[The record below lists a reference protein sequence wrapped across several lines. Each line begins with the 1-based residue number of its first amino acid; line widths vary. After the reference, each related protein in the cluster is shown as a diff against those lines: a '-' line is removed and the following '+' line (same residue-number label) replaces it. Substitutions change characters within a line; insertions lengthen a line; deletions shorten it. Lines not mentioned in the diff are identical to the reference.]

1 MKKNSPAN
9 KTIDRIL
16 LIVIICLIMAC
27 IVDFSA
33 VSLFVPVLI
42 IYIVVKYIIML
53 GNTSSLP
60 TTPVAPVPTTP
71 VAPVPTTNF
80 VDNFVKCPKCNVS
93 VKAGAKFCGS
103 CGAPIPEKK
112 YVTVA
117 DYDPILKFS
126 ESILL
131 DEFIARELGKAQID
145 PNTELLPFEVLK
157 RRKVLSAIFS
167 ALLFILVSMIFFHF
181 PILTYGIGILI
192 LIVFYNKTKKYN
204 IIKYLSK
211 EIKAR
216 PNEKISNIVMN
227 TKNQLTVDNQKTT
240 RTIMNIVAVFLPLI
254 IFMTPHIMYEETT
267 TGYSVRFYTFGL
279 TNMSSA
285 TIPSTHNGKDVVS
298 LRRNT
303 FSNMPFLKSVTLPD
317 TIKEIRGQ
325 AFKNDFS
332 LVNVNIPKN
341 LEYLGGG
348 AFYNC
353 TSITS
358 ITLPDT
364 LTFLGGES
372 FKNASSLET
381 IKLSENIT
389 EIRGNSFEECTSLKE
404 ITIPDKVTR
413 IGGHAFYGAKSLNK
427 VTLTE
432 NSQLNEIGSS
442 AFRQCE
448 SLYSITIPKNTYV
461 NEKAF
466 KESPTHIY
474 YFELGTKSKYIYASS
489 EDQATVIETDNF
501 GNVYVQ
507 VDSVQYTSYDN
518 WKVQLKLTGG
528 LNESV
533 SFDNYYKEVL
543 VRKNFDIKISSCN
556 SNGKVGIKIT
566 YN

>member
-16 LIVIICLIMAC
+16 LIVIICLMLAC

-60 TTPVAPVPTTP
+60 TTPVAPAPTTP

-240 RTIMNIVAVFLPLI
+240 RKQLKI
-254 IFMTPHIMYEETT
+254 
-267 TGYSVRFYTFGL
+267 R
-279 TNMSSA
+279 
-285 TIPSTHNGKDVVS
+285 S
-298 LRRNT
+298 LRRQ
-303 FSNMPFLKSVTLPD
+303 PV
-317 TIKEIRGQ
+317 G
-325 AFKNDFS
+325 KND
-332 LVNVNIPKN
+332 
-341 LEYLGGG
+341 
-348 AFYNC
+348 
-353 TSITS
+353 
-358 ITLPDT
+358 
-364 LTFLGGES
+364 
-372 FKNASSLET
+372 ET
-381 IKLSENIT
+381 
-389 EIRGNSFEECTSLKE
+389 
-404 ITIPDKVTR
+404 
-413 IGGHAFYGAKSLNK
+413 
-427 VTLTE
+427 
-432 NSQLNEIGSS
+432 
-442 AFRQCE
+442 
-448 SLYSITIPKNTYV
+448 
-461 NEKAF
+461 
-466 KESPTHIY
+466 
-474 YFELGTKSKYIYASS
+474 
-489 EDQATVIETDNF
+489 
-501 GNVYVQ
+501 
-507 VDSVQYTSYDN
+507 
-518 WKVQLKLTGG
+518 
-528 LNESV
+528 
-533 SFDNYYKEVL
+533 
-543 VRKNFDIKISSCN
+543 
-556 SNGKVGIKIT
+556 
-566 YN
+566 